1 MVATNDGDNRLV
13 GAGRDGFASEPVAR
27 RRPRGDATALAAV
40 LLASALVLLGCARPA
55 EPPQPHR
62 SVGHVPP
69 ASVTPPPARLRP
81 GPVIPWRP
89 APPVK
94 QRPALTVP
102 RCRGTA
108 MRTELTWHGLDQEA
122 VTGTVQLG
130 NGGAGAC
137 LLPVSPYLSFEL
149 LDERGTVLPV
159 TPPVSRPPPLPH
171 PNRVVLRPGG
181 AVTAQVS
188 WLNWCRSAPRAVAI
202 RLPLSAGPRPQT
214 STSAPVAVTPPPC
227 RQPGQP
233 STRDGEAFTLATR
246 AAGTMYGDAT
256 SLDLRLQVPRSV
268 TVRAA
273 LRYRVT
279 LANRGNWI
287 VPLRPC
293 PNYTVTVNLLGP
305 GGHWSVHHQHRY
317 GLSCG
322 VLGGALHPGEQA
334 IFELVAAIPTDA
346 RPGRSLLSWM
356 IEGHDGSY
364 GTEAEFRVSKPA

>member
-1 MVATNDGDNRLV
+1 MTRVSAAVGVGVTMQLAMDVRLASEEAARLRAELE
-13 GAGRDGFASEPVAR
+13 AGRRG
-27 RRPRGDATALAAV
+27 GDAAVQKVRAQLEAEVAAV
-40 LLASALVLLGCARPA
+40 LDWCGQAQVAVVPFGGGTSVVGGVEPAVGDRFVGVVALDLGALAGVAEVDPVGRAARVLAGTTGPDLEAALGR
-55 EPPQPHR
+55 
-62 SVGHVPP
+62 
-69 ASVTPPPARLRP
+69 
-81 GPVIPWRP
+81 
-89 APPVK
+89 
-94 QRPALTVP
+94 
-102 RCRGTA
+102 
-108 MRTELTWHGLDQEA
+108 HGLTFRFFPQ
-122 VTGTVQLG
+122 
-130 NGGAGAC
+130 
-137 LLPVSPYLSFEL
+137 SFE
-149 LDERGTVLPV
+149 RSTV
-159 TPPVSRPPPLPH
+159 
-171 PNRVVLRPGG
+171 GG
-181 AVTAQVS
+181 
-188 WLNWCRSAPRAVAI
+188 W
-202 RLPLSAGPRPQT
+202 
-214 STSAPVAVTPPPC
+214 
-227 RQPGQP
+227 
-233 STRDGEAFTLATR
+233 LATR